1 MFDLKLIVIDFPSWL
16 MIITGFIVSFLI
28 TYFGIPSVHKIA
40 RIKNIYD
47 IPGIRASH
55 DVPIPRLG
63 GTMIFAGIIISSVL
77 FTGLE
82 KSVELKYFIAG
93 LLVLFF
99 IGLKDDIISL
109 VYFKKAAGQLLACII
124 LVIFGGIRINLSCD
138 FYGSGEVCYVASV
151 IFSITL
157 AMLLINSLNFID
169 GIDGLAAGV
178 GIVASIAFGLWFI
191 LISQVSYAVISFSLT
206 GSLIAFFW
214 YNVYSR
220 KYKIFLGDTG
230 SMVIGFLLSVFLMR
244 SLELNHDNSVFVFS
258 DITPSLALAILIV
271 PVFDIFRI
279 VFLRIMHGKSPFKGD
294 HNHIHHQVL
303 QLAGS
308 HLKATSLI
316 LIVNVLLISGVILLR
331 SLGNKILIPSLLLI
345 SIVLSLLLTVYIKN
359 NNNHSA

>member
-1 MFDLKLIVIDFPSWL
+1 MFDSKLIMIDFPSWL
-16 MIITGFIVSFLI
+16 MITTGFIISFMI
-28 TYFGIPSVHKIA
+28 TFFGIPSVHKIA

-55 DVPIPRLG
+55 NVPIPRLG

-109 VYFKKAAGQLLACII
+109 VYYKKAAGQLLACII
-124 LVIFGGIRINLSCD
+124 LVIFGGIRVNLNCD
-138 FYGSGEVCYVASV
+138 FLGTGEICYVVST
-151 IFSITL
+151 ILSIIL

-178 GIVASIAFGLWFI
+178 GIIASVSFGLWFI
-191 LISQVSYAVISFSLT
+191 IINQVSYAVICFSLT

-214 YNVYSR
+214 YNVFSR

-230 SMVIGFLLSVFLMR
+230 SMVIGFLLAVFLIR
-244 SLELNHDNSVFVFS
+244 SLELNYDNSVFGFT
-258 DITPSLALAILIV
+258 DIAASLVLAILIV
-271 PVFDIFRI
+271 PVFDFFRI
-279 VFLRIMHGKSPFKGD
+279 VFVRILHGKSPFKAD
-294 HNHIHHQVL
+294 HNHIHHKVL
-303 QLAGS
+303 KLAGS
-308 HLKATSLI
+308 HLKATCVMLFVN
-316 LIVNVLLISGVILLR
+316 IVLISVVILFR
-331 SLGNKILIPSLLLI
+331 SLGNKILIPSLLSI
-345 SIVLSLLLTVYIKN
+345 SIVLSLLLTIYLVDPY
-359 NNNHSA
+359 